1 MEIKKS
7 SSIGVGVGN
16 TNNLIMAV
24 NQLKA
29 GAILNYVILALNAI
43 IGLTYIPYMLRML
56 GQSEY

>member
-43 IGLTYIPYMLRML
+43 IGLTYIPYML
-56 GQSEY
+56 